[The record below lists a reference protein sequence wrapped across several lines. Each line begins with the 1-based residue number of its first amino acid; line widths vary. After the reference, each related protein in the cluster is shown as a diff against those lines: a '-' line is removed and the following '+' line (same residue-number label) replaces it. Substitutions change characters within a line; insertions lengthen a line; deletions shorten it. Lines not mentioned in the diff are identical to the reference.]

1 MTLSLVLAT
10 LAAWGL
16 THLLRR
22 YALHRNV
29 LDIPNE
35 RSSHTQPT
43 PRGGG
48 VAFVLVFIIFA
59 VVAAAFN
66 QSPFT
71 TGLMGLVAAGLMVA
85 LTGFIDDHHPLPAS
99 WRLVGHFAG
108 ALCLLWAFNG
118 LPTLMVFDTPI
129 DLGIWGWLAGSL
141 YIVWLLNLYNFMD
154 GIDGLAGAEALC
166 VAGGGALLYA
176 LLGHS
181 QMLWLPLLLTCSV
194 LGFLI
199 LNFPPAKIFMGDAGS
214 GFLGITLAGLSLQA
228 GHIDPNLFYSWLIL
242 LGVFVVD
249 ATLTLL
255 RRLACKQKVYQA
267 HRSHAYQ
274 YASRKL
280 GSHKPVT
287 LAVIA
292 INLLWLLP
300 LAASTAL
307 QYINGITALVIAYVP
322 LVIAAWRL
330 GAGLPEPGTAQ
341 PAHTMP
347 AQHP

>member
-1 MTLSLVLAT
+1 MTLSLIFAT
-10 LAAWGL
+10 LAAWVL

-48 VAFVLVFIIFA
+48 VAFVLVFIVFA
-59 VVAAAFN
+59 LAAAE
-66 QSPFT
+66 FT
-71 TGLMGLVAAGLMVA
+71 PSTFTMALAGLLTAGLLVA
-85 LTGFIDDHHPLPAS
+85 LTGFIDDHQPLPAR

-118 LPTLMVFDTPI
+118 LPTFTVFNTPI
-129 DLGIWGWLAGSL
+129 DLGLWGWLPGSL

-176 LLGHS
+176 LLGHT
-181 QMLWLPLLLTCSV
+181 QMLWLPLLLACSV

-228 GHIDPNLFYSWLIL
+228 GHTDPNLFYSWLIL

-249 ATLTLL
+249 ATVTLL
-255 RRLACKQKVYQA
+255 RRLARKQKVYQA

-300 LAASTAL
+300 LAAATAL
-307 QYINGITALVIAYVP
+307 QYINGVAALALAYVP
-322 LVIAAWRL
+322 LVIVAWRL
-330 GAGLPEPGTAQ
+330 GAGRPENATQ
-341 PAHTMP
+341 PASSQI
-347 AQHP
+347 AS

>member
-1 MTLSLVLAT
+1 MTLTLVLAALT
-10 LAAWGL
+10 AWAL
-16 THLLRR
+16 TGLLRR
-22 YALHRNV
+22 YALSRNV

-48 VAFVLVFIIFA
+48 VAFVLVFTVFA
-59 VVAAAFN
+59 TAMALSN
-66 QSPFT
+66 N
-71 TGLMGLVAAGLMVA
+71 GLTPALIGLLGAGLLVAI
-85 LTGFIDDHHPLPAS
+85 TGFIDDHTPLPAR

-118 LPTLMVFDTPI
+118 LPTFNIFNTPLN
-129 DLGIWGWLAGSL
+129 LGAWGWLPGAL

-176 LLGHS
+176 LLGHT

-194 LGFLI
+194 LGFLVW
-199 LNFPPAKIFMGDAGS
+199 NFPPAKIFMGDAGS

-255 RRLACKQKVYQA
+255 RRLARKQKVYQA

-300 LAASTAL
+300 LATATAL
-307 QYINGITALVIAYVP
+307 QYINGITALAIAYVP

-330 GAGLPEPGTAQ
+330 GAGLPEPGTTQ
-341 PAHTMP
+341 PTHTMP